1 MKING
6 IHSELTSL
14 RSHSTG
20 IDTHDVGGYLPG
32 HQERI
37 PLPGLSKLR
46 TARILEENMVLTV
59 EPGCYFIDHLLDGA
73 INNPELSIYLNE
85 GKLKPYRGYGGV
97 RLEDVVAITK
107 DGCVNLTVCPRTV
120 EEVEEVMAGGKWP
133 PMKDSAPELRR
144 ANLVRAM
151 PMLGPLG
158 T

>member
-107 DGCVNLTVCPRTV
+107 DGCVNFTVCPRTV